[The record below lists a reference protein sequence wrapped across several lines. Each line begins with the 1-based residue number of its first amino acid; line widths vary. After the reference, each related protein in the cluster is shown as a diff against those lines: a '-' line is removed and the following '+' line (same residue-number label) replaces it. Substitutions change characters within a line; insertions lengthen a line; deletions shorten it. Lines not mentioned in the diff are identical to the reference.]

1 MELAIELS
9 REAEQDLH
17 NHYLF
22 YEDKMVGL
30 GERFLSNFEQHLQ
43 IISCYP
49 AMRIRYANIRCVPM
63 HGFPFMLHF
72 SIIENRSILRMHAV
86 IHTSQNPS
94 DHWNDPNW
102 TIEEPEIEYNNQT
115 YKLEYLYFG

>member
-9 REAEQDLH
+9 PEAEQDLH

-63 HGFPFMLHF
+63 HGLLMYYYCLEQMRAIGLLQSCEIMRVGLP
-72 SIIENRSILRMHAV
+72 NRISFLDLKKSVLWIL
-86 IHTSQNPS
+86 
-94 DHWNDPNW
+94 
-102 TIEEPEIEYNNQT
+102 
-115 YKLEYLYFG
+115 LLF